1 MQPRTQYAKSG
12 DVSIAYQVIG
22 DGPLDLV
29 FTFGWAS
36 HLDFQWTEP
45 TLTRLLRRLAEFS
58 RVMVFDKRGTGLS
71 DPVPHTPTF
80 EERMDDIRAVM
91 EAAGSERAALIG
103 YSEGGAMA
111 ALYAAAHP
119 DRVSGLVL
127 YETWVCGLLD
137 PAANPG
143 GQAWLDLDTRVRESV
158 EHWGEGYGLE
168 IGAPSLAANALERRM
183 YGAFERASM
192 SPGMALALWDATTRC
207 DIRDVLPAIRVPT
220 LILHHAGSAI
230 PVGNARYAAAQI
242 PGARYLEL
250 EGIDHLPL
258 THDADHI
265 AEEIEEFLT
274 GARQAHEP
282 NRMLAT
288 VLFSDIVGSTEQATA
303 LGDRR
308 WRELLERHD
317 RLVRAEL
324 ARYDGREVK
333 HTGDGFLAT
342 FDGPARAIRCARA
355 IRHGLRD
362 LGIEVRIGLHTGEC
376 ELKDG
381 DVGGLAVHIGA
392 RVMAEAGAGEI
403 LVSGT
408 VKDLVVGS
416 EIRFRPRGVQ
426 VLKGAPGEWTLLAVE
441 DDTDQIGNA
450 SAEEL
455 APVRPDLNERLARTV
470 ARRAP
475 AFARASARVLR
486 R

>member
-1 MQPRTQYAKSG
+1 
-12 DVSIAYQVIG
+12 
-22 DGPLDLV
+22 
-29 FTFGWAS
+29 
-36 HLDFQWTEP
+36 
-45 TLTRLLRRLAEFS
+45 
-58 RVMVFDKRGTGLS
+58 
-71 DPVPHTPTF
+71 
-80 EERMDDIRAVM
+80 
-91 EAAGSERAALIG
+91 
-103 YSEGGAMA
+103 
-111 ALYAAAHP
+111 
-119 DRVSGLVL
+119 
-127 YETWVCGLLD
+127 
-137 PAANPG
+137 
-143 GQAWLDLDTRVRESV
+143 
-158 EHWGEGYGLE
+158 
-168 IGAPSLAANALERRM
+168 
-183 YGAFERASM
+183 
-192 SPGMALALWDATTRC
+192 MALALWDATTRC

-220 LILHHAGSAI
+220 LILHHEGSAI
-230 PVGNARYAAAQI
+230 PVGNARYAAAHI

-250 EGIDHLPL
+250 DGIDHLPL

-355 IRHGLRD
+355 VRHGLRD

-392 RVMAEAGAGEI
+392 RVMAEASASEI

-416 EIRFRPRGVQ
+416 GIRFRPRGVH